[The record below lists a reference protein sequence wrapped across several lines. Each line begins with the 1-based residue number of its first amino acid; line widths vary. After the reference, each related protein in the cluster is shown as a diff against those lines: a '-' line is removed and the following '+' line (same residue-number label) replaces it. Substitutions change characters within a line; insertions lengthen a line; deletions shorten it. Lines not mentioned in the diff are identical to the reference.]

1 MTPAE
6 LEARYLSLRCWLMRC
21 VLPSALVLAAALV
34 AARAITEREN
44 LLNQN
49 AAILGFTLLYFTL
62 VRGGHILMIRSMHKE
77 LLRKYEPHY
86 KARLAGLAR
95 GGARRRNI
103 GFTLARIKREL
114 INEFGA

>member
-1 MTPAE
+1 MTTAE
-6 LEARYLSLRCWLMRC
+6 LEARYLSLRCWLQRC
-21 VLPSALVLAAALV
+21 VLPSAAVLVFALL

-49 AAILGFTLLYFTL
+49 AAILSFSLLYFVL

-77 LLRKYEPHY
+77 LLKKYEPHY
-86 KARLAGLAR
+86 RARLAELPKVKS
-95 GGARRRNI
+95 RRRNI

-114 INEFGA
+114 INELGV